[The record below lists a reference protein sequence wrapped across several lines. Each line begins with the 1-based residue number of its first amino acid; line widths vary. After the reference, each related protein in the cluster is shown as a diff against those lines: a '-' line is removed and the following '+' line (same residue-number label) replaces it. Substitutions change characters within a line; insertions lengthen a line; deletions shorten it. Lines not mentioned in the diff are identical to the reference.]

1 MQCVRTALAVER
13 YRLASGRLPDA
24 LWELVPDFLESV
36 PHDPRD
42 GQQLRYSRR
51 DTGYVIY
58 SIGQDL
64 TDNQGEEKRTGKAR
78 SKQKEWDE
86 TFIVER

>member
-1 MQCVRTALAVER
+1 MI
-13 YRLASGRLPDA
+13 P
-24 LWELVPDFLESV
+24 F
-36 PHDPRD
+36 D
-42 GQQLRYSRR
+42 GQQLRYRRR